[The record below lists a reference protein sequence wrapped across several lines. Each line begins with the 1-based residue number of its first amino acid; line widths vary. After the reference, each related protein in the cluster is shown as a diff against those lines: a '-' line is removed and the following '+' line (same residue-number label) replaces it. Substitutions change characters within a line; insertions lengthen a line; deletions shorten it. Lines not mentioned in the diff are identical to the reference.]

1 MKIQTVDILSDV
13 SDGVKWHRSAQFKKW
28 CHQHK

>member
-13 SDGVKWHRSAQFKKW
+13 SDGVKWHRSAQFK
-28 CHQHK
+28 Q